1 MQIFQIKLTLS
12 DCKLTMQRM
21 MCKNASVLGMQK
33 RNAVA
38 LLLMLLTAQAVFSEQ
53 DLVKAPSTPPIIVN
67 QAEEKGIG
75 ASSGSITPPKK
86 PLTPP
91 PYLQSLESTNEF
103 DGQRKLWPDKVP
115 PPPPLPPPP
124 PPTPVTDQDVQV
136 YGVVIVGQT
145 KRATIKY
152 GPRFASLNT
161 SGKPFVTISEG
172 QVIGEYTVTGI
183 KPTYLVLT
191 APGGQQQLSFNRKM
205 DRSAGGVQVVSTASG
220 FNEID
225 PNAGANQQN
234 QPQAAAMN
242 DVAGKVPTS
251 VSQTTVAPTP
261 APNADNALKNPA
273 PGSLAA
279 AIVAAQA
286 AAQSTPPQTQNAPP
300 PANFNP
306 FLQLFPK
313 Q

>member
-1 MQIFQIKLTLS
+1 M
-12 DCKLTMQRM
+12 
-21 MCKNASVLGMQK
+21 
-33 RNAVA
+33 
-38 LLLMLLTAQAVFSEQ
+38 
-53 DLVKAPSTPPIIVN
+53 APSNNPSIVK
-67 QAEEKGIG
+67 QAEEKSIG
-75 ASSGSITPPKK
+75 VPLGSSTRPKK

-91 PYLQSLESTNEF
+91 PYLQSLESANEF
-103 DGQRKLWPDKVP
+103 DRQRKLWPDKVP
-115 PPPPLPPPP
+115 LPPPPPPPP
-124 PPTPVTDQDVQV
+124 PPTPLTDQDVQL

-172 QVIGEYTVTGI
+172 QVIGEYTLTGI
-183 KPTYLVLT
+183 KPTHLVLT
-191 APGGQQQLSFNRKM
+191 ALGGQQQLSFNKKM
-205 DRSAGGVQVVSTASG
+205 DRNAGGVQVASTTSG
-220 FNEID
+220 LNEID
-225 PNAGANQQN
+225 PSAGANQQN

-242 DVAGKVPTS
+242 DVAGKIPTS

-261 APNADNALKNPA
+261 SANAENALRNPA

-286 AAQSTPPQTQNAPP
+286 AAQSPPPQIQNAPP